1 MSKISPQVFRFMEVL
16 EYLKDMRNS
25 NRFIMM
31 KSLIQKSSLLPLFF
45 TISNCVDGS
54 RSWDFRFY
62 LQSKLVLIFFSKE
75 HGKLPKIFYL
85 KFSNCINLQAWSKTS
100 SNHCVPVYPNTES
113 NGRTGALVCLFTAFL
128 SAH

>member
-54 RSWDFRFY
+54 RS
-62 LQSKLVLIFFSKE
+62 
-75 HGKLPKIFYL
+75 
-85 KFSNCINLQAWSKTS
+85 
-100 SNHCVPVYPNTES
+100 
-113 NGRTGALVCLFTAFL
+113 
-128 SAH
+128 